1 LGLVAQEVHQ
11 IAGGEARRA
20 ALPDVGDLASGE
32 KIFFGRDGEDLRAI
46 STLLEHGLED
56 PLGAPVQAAEQD
68 RDRVALATR
77 ERPRRVRA
85 IGLSGGGRSHVPPL
99 LACRSIHAPSSCTPS
114 KPGKRLIVSSTLRTA
129 ACPSSPANRYFAM
142 NSSSPRAPTP
152 VPTGPQK

>member
-1 LGLVAQEVHQ
+1 
-11 IAGGEARRA
+11 
-20 ALPDVGDLASGE
+20 PGE

-46 STLLEHGLED
+46 SALLEHGLED

-68 RDRVALATR
+68 RHRLALAAR
-77 ERPRRVRA
+77 ERSRGVRA
-85 IGLSGGGRSHVPPL
+85 IGLSGGGRGHVRPP
-99 LACRSIHAPSSCTPS
+99 LACRSSHASRSCTLA